1 MNNRDYR
8 PFFKLNNGI
17 GIYKKKNPRFLN
29 ANAIV
34 EFEEWPIAS
43 IIRVG
48 RSRRGVKTLLWITE
62 YITKSFVIHY
72 EGFELSQCHEL
83 QKKWMMDDTKM
94 TKIAL

>member
-1 MNNRDYR
+1 MLSSYIYIYR
-8 PFFKLNNGI
+8 PSLRFYKWLQILNYGILGFFV
-17 GIYKKKNPRFLN
+17 N

-34 EFEEWPIAS
+34 EFEEWSIAS

-72 EGFELSQCHEL
+72 EGFELSHC
-83 QKKWMMDDTKM
+83 
-94 TKIAL
+94 